1 MKYVY
6 WDSCC
11 FIDFLEGTERAE
23 VLKGVVDLAE
33 QGQLTIV
40 TSVIT
45 ITEVIK
51 LNRGSV
57 ADKKKIIDAFAQ
69 DDGFLVIDLTR
80 HLAEEARDVIWQY
93 SMEKHKWDAIHLA
106 SAEYFNRFHPL
117 AEIHTFD
124 RDLLKLDG
132 NEGIGIPIIV
142 PTYELYPAKQQ
153 TLFDGS
159 ELSAED

>member
-51 LNRGSV
+51 LNRGSA
-57 ADKKKIIDAFAQ
+57 ADKEKIIDAFAQ
-69 DDGFLVIDLTR
+69 DDGFLVIDLTK

-106 SAEYFNRFHPL
+106 SAKYFNQFHPL

-124 RDLLKLDG
+124 RDLLKLNGRED
-132 NEGIGIPIIV
+132 IGIPIIA
-142 PTYELYPAKQQ
+142 PTYERYPAKQE
-153 TLFDGS
+153 TLFDNS
-159 ELSAED
+159 ELSSEE